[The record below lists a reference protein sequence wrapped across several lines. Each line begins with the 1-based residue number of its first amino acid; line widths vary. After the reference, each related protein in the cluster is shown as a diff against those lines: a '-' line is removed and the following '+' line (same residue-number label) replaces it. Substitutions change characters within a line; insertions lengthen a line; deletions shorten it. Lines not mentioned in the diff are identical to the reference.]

1 MLQKK
6 TIIAHFLHSTGN
18 PTTTNQRIGVGC
30 ARCWSTELQTGRRGA
45 HNPEDYWENRLGEVT
60 TSTILQET
68 PDRSNDTT
76 LLALGLTLGLAA
88 ALLRCH
94 PTSTNCNSDDGPA
107 DTVSPKKDLLF
118 PRRTCSSHRD
128 SDFVHCFTF
137 FSPPARGD
145 GRHQA
150 PRAAQQ
156 PCRFS
161 TCHTQRTSTIIPKSD
176 AVGSKS
182 ALAGWLAGYLSQVD
196 RGGGGAAAEWMNER
210 TNARIPHTAI
220 EEQAAET
227 FSRLPD
233 ELLWGPKITIYTF

>member
-107 DTVSPKKDLLF
+107 DTVSPQKDLLF

-137 FSPPARGD
+137 FSPPAGGTD
-145 GRHQA
+145 DTKHQE
-150 PRAAQQ
+150 PHNSHVDSLHVTHRE
-156 PCRFS
+156 PPLLFRKVMPWDRS
-161 TCHTQRTSTIIPKSD
+161 LLW
-176 AVGSKS
+176 
-182 ALAGWLAGYLSQVD
+182 LAGWL
-196 RGGGGAAAEWMNER
+196 
-210 TNARIPHTAI
+210 P
-220 EEQAAET
+220 
-227 FSRLPD
+227 FSGRS
-233 ELLWGPKITIYTF
+233 WWWWWWCCC